1 MRTYLIDDEGK
12 ELIID
17 LSRTKVHSYDRVE
30 FKYSTLVDNKI
41 INDQTVHVRKLC
53 GQYFVSTDQISWKKI
68 PRQDLPSKM
77 LNVDK
82 VYNIFRGFKPSG
94 LGGGD
99 AGELL
104 TKMPG
109 KVVKINVEVGQAVK
123 KGQPVL
129 ILEAMKMENEIK
141 AGVDGIVKSI
151 KVKVGDTL
159 EENVLMMELEQ
170 Q

>member
-1 MRTYLIDDEGK
+1 MRTYLIDDESN
-12 ELIID
+12 EIIID
-17 LSRTKVHSYDRVE
+17 LTRTKVHAYDSVE
-30 FKYSTLVDNKI
+30 FKYSTLIENKI
-41 INDQTVHVRKLC
+41 VNDQTVYIRKLC
-53 GQYFVSTDQISWKKI
+53 GQYFVSTDQIGWKKI

-77 LNVDK
+77 LNVNK

-109 KVVKINVEVGQAVK
+109 KVVKLLVEVGEAVK

-141 AGVDGIVKSI
+141 SGIDGIVKSI

-159 EENVLMMELEQ
+159 EENVLLMEVEQ
-170 Q
+170 E